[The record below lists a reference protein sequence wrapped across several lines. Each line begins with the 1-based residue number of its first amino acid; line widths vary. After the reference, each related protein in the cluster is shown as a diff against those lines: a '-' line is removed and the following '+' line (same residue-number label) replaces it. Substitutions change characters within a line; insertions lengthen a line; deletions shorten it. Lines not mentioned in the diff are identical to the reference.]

1 MRSLLTL
8 HNDEN
13 QDLFK
18 NHMFKG
24 FNILKMN
31 KTTDIP
37 EKERALVLQGGGSL
51 GAYGAGVYRGFYE
64 SLSKMDAKEGNKGKP
79 IFDIIAGT
87 SIGAINAAVLVSYVV
102 ENQTYEG
109 SVERLVNF
117 WNYLSRESITETNP
131 FFKTWWDYW
140 HTINGNIASGEAARR
155 YYSAMEFAIYGVPN
169 VFYPH
174 GPTYD
179 DKFFDVNNIWYRFS
193 NEPLKR
199 SLERFAKFP
208 ISTTKEEDQ
217 PRLLLVA
224 VDVAE
229 GSPVTFDSY
238 PKEDGSRK
246 TEYGGFISHD
256 SNEVGFEHIVRYDKG
271 ITSDH
276 VIASG
281 SFPVNFDFASIE
293 VESYNSVHSGA
304 ISPKNSNI
312 KNDNSYGY
320 SKEMRY
326 FWDGGLLAN
335 TPLMQLVLQHRH
347 YWYKIRG
354 LIHNVPRL
362 GICVINLHPKKQA
375 EIPADRDG
383 VINRNNDISFSDR
396 VDQEE
401 AMLLLTSDYIDL
413 VGTLMKIATD
423 HGVSKDIINNLLDQ
437 KTRFHGAFLKPGRFL
452 DIVEG
457 RFQIDEI
464 IQVNRKNDE
473 HTISN
478 KIFDFSAETIQLLLN
493 QGYDDALVAANKYLE
508 SKGKQLI
515 DINEMKK

>member
-1 MRSLLTL
+1 V
-8 HNDEN
+8 
-13 QDLFK
+13 
-18 NHMFKG
+18 
-24 FNILKMN
+24 N
-31 KTTDIP
+31 KAIDIP

-51 GAYGAGVYRGFYE
+51 GAYGAGVYRGLYE
-64 SLSKMDAKEGNKGKP
+64 SLSKMDSKEGNKGKP

-109 SVERLVNF
+109 SVERLVDF

-131 FFKTWWDYW
+131 FFKSWWDYW
-140 HTINGNIASGEAARR
+140 HTVNGNIASGEAARR

-208 ISTTKEEDQ
+208 IATTKEDNQ

-224 VDVAE
+224 VDVAD
-229 GSPVTFDSY
+229 GVPITFDSY
-238 PKEDGSRK
+238 PKEDGARK
-246 TEYGGFISHD
+246 TEYGRFISHD
-256 SNEVGFEHIVRYDKG
+256 GKEVGFEHIVRYDKG

-281 SFPVNFDFASIE
+281 SFPVNFDFANIK
-293 VESYNSVHSGA
+293 VESYNSVSSGPL
-304 ISPKNSNI
+304 SPINSNPS
-312 KNDNSYGY
+312 KNGNSYGY
-320 SKEMRY
+320 TKEMRY

-335 TPLMQLVLQHRH
+335 TPLVQLVLEHRH
-347 YWYKIRG
+347 YWYRIRG
-354 LIHNVPRL
+354 LKYNVPRL

-383 VINRNNDISFSDR
+383 VINRNNDITFSDR
-396 VDQEE
+396 THKEE
-401 AMLLLTSDYIDL
+401 TMLLLISDYIDL
-413 VGTLMKIATD
+413 VRTLIKIAED
-423 HGVSKDIINNLLDQ
+423 NGVSKDIINNLLDQ
-437 KTRFHGAFLKPGRFL
+437 KTRYHGEFIKPGRFL

-464 IQVNRKNDE
+464 VRVNRKNDE

-478 KIFDFSAETIQLLLN
+478 KIFDFSSETIKLLFK
-493 QGYDDALVAANKYLE
+493 QGYDDALAAFNKENEARERQLMD
-508 SKGKQLI
+508 SK
-515 DINEMKK
+515 EMKK